1 MISFLIILCIGIVS
15 AVFGSLVG
23 LGGGV
28 FIVPALIYL
37 TPLLLE
43 QEMSSS
49 VAVGTSLTVLIFT
62 AASSTFTFFKQGRVD
77 FKSGLLFFVTSGP
90 AAMLGASLTSS
101 FQGNS
106 FQLAFGI
113 FIFLMALLLIVKKYI
128 KPLSIQWK
136 IQKSYVDPTGENF
149 TYGYNIL
156 PALAVGF
163 AVGLV
168 SGLFGIGGG
177 SLFVPVMVLLFSFP
191 PHVATATSMFVI
203 LLSSIIGSATHIYL
217 GEIHWFSLMALAP
230 GALFGGWLG
239 AWIAGR
245 LSSKILLNLLLV
257 ILFLISLRLII
268 EGIA

>member
-1 MISFLIILCIGIVS
+1 MISYLVILCIGIIS

-28 FIVPALIYL
+28 IIVPALIYL
-37 TPLLLE
+37 SPLLLDH
-43 QEMSSS
+43 EMSTS

-62 AASSTFTFFKQGRVD
+62 AASSTFTFLKQGRVD
-77 FKSGLLFFVTSGP
+77 YKSGILFFTTSGP
-90 AAMLGASLTSS
+90 AAMLGASLTSA
-101 FQGNS
+101 FQGDS

-113 FIFLMALLLIVKKYI
+113 FIFFMAILLILKKYL
-128 KPLSIQWK
+128 KPLPFRWK
-136 IQKSYVDPTGENF
+136 IQRSYIDPAGKSF

-156 PALAVGF
+156 PALMVGF
-163 AVGLV
+163 CVGLV

-177 SLFVPVMVLLFSFP
+177 SLFVPAMVLLFSFP

-203 LLSSIIGSATHIYL
+203 LFSSILGSATHIYL
-217 GEIHWFSLMALAP
+217 GEIDWFSVMALAP

-245 LSSKILLNLLLV
+245 MSSKLLLNILMV

-268 EGIA
+268 EGMI

>member
-1 MISFLIILCIGIVS
+1 MISYLVILCIGIIS

-28 FIVPALIYL
+28 IIVPALIYL
-37 TPLLLE
+37 SPLLLD
-43 QEMSSS
+43 QEMSTS

-62 AASSTFTFFKQGRVD
+62 AASSTFTFLKQGRVD
-77 FKSGLLFFVTSGP
+77 YKSGILFFTTSGP
-90 AAMLGASLTSS
+90 AAMLGASLTSA
-101 FQGNS
+101 FQGDS
-106 FQLAFGI
+106 FKLAFGI
-113 FIFLMALLLIVKKYI
+113 FIFFMAILLILKKYL
-128 KPLSIQWK
+128 KPLSFRWK
-136 IQKSYVDPTGENF
+136 IQRSYIDPDGKRF

-156 PALAVGF
+156 PALLVGF

-177 SLFVPVMVLLFSFP
+177 SLFVPAMVLLFSFP

-203 LLSSIIGSATHIYL
+203 LFASILGSATHIYL
-217 GEIHWFSLMALAP
+217 GEIDWFSVMALAP

-245 LSSKILLNLLLV
+245 MSSKLLLNILMVILL
-257 ILFLISLRLII
+257 LISLRLII
-268 EGIA
+268 EGMI